1 MLRVD
6 GWVGGWVPPE
16 TRDALLVRAE
26 SATVPCG
33 WTRDIISHPLYT
45 SNFLLF
51 LHFSFFEVL
60 LPLCPMCPFHS
71 LFLLCFCFQSN
82 RQDFPI
88 CAQLIYTMKSSTF
101 AKVSQHC
108 TRMKINELIKYAA
121 STLHTYAIHTS
132 VQTNN
137 LKLPA
142 HLSQHSELSAG
153 LLVSQ

>member
-1 MLRVD
+1 MLPTVTETFTCTD
-6 GWVGGWVPPE
+6 SASSSVEPAQQQCWEKGCCGWLGGWMDGWVPPE

-33 WTRDIISHPLYT
+33 WTREWSLDIISHPLYT

-101 AKVSQHC
+101 AKVSQ
-108 TRMKINELIKYAA
+108 YA
-121 STLHTYAIHTS
+121 LH
-132 VQTNN
+132 
-137 LKLPA
+137 
-142 HLSQHSELSAG
+142 
-153 LLVSQ
+153 